1 MVRCRKLSNPR
12 SILTVTVIALLAGCE
27 RPPAYVYVLEA
38 PQSVE
43 LAASASVQT
52 VNMGTP
58 VVLHARRTT
67 QGVWKRI
74 PAKDL
79 RPEQCWMAATPPTEE
94 PEAADNVKWT
104 VEPASAAKLNIDFRA
119 DRTRELTLA
128 EEGVYTIMA
137 STGAWCEP
145 GRLVRAAPI
154 RLTVE
159 RP

>member
-1 MVRCRKLSNPR
+1 M
-12 SILTVTVIALLAGCE
+12 ALLAGCE

-38 PQSVE
+38 SQSVQ
-43 LAASASVQT
+43 LAASASVQA
-52 VNMGTP
+52 VKMGTP
-58 VVLHARRTT
+58 FVLHARRTT

-79 RPEQCWMAATPPTEE
+79 RPEQCWMAKTPPTEE
-94 PEAADNVKWT
+94 PEVADNIFWT
-104 VEPASAAKLNIDFRA
+104 VEPAGAAELNIDFRA

-128 EEGVYTIMA
+128 KAGVYTIMA

-145 GRLVRAAPI
+145 GRLVRAVPI